1 MEINSKKMGL
11 FDATLLVSGS
21 MIGSGIFIVTADM
34 GRLIGNAYYVIFA
47 WVLTGI
53 ITLLAALSFGEL
65 ASMMPTAGG
74 QYNFISR
81 IYGRVTGFVY
91 GWSVFSVIQTGVIAA
106 VAMAFAKYLG
116 VFKPEWG
123 PNSYLIEWHITDNF
137 SFKLNKAQLVA
148 VSMIFFL
155 SLINTQGIKEGKWI
169 QRIFTIA
176 KLIALFSIIIAG
188 LYLIFGGNISGVT
201 NYFSSNFKDG
211 ATAYAFKSSIATGN
225 SFVVGYWEVL
235 AGFGLLMAF
244 SSAMVGSLF
253 SSDAWQGITFMSNE
267 IKNPIKNLPKALL
280 FGTTLVTIVYVL
292 ANLAFM
298 ALLPLKGQDAH
309 HTKIL
314 QNTTQNVV
322 IENGISHAVED
333 RVGAAA
339 ATALMGVSNKTSNN
353 SFDQSERN
361 KMGLLIMSALIMIST
376 FGCNNGLIL
385 AGSRLYKAMA
395 DNGLFF
401 KSASKENK
409 KGVPANALW
418 MQAVW
423 ASLLCLTGTYG
434 DLLNY
439 CTFASL
445 LFYIITVIGLI
456 KLRIDE
462 PNAERPYKVWGYP
475 YLPIVYILLAGCVA
489 IGILISQ
496 FTIALN
502 GIIIVLTGIP
512 IYYVINRKKAI

>member
-1 MEINSKKMGL
+1 MESNSKKIGL

-34 GRLIGNAYYVIFA
+34 GRLLGNAYYVIFA
-47 WVLTGI
+47 WILTGL

-74 QYNFISR
+74 QYNFITR

-123 PNSYLIEWHITDNF
+123 PKSYLIDWHITDHF
-137 SFKLNKAQLVA
+137 SFKLNKSQLVA
-148 VSMIFFL
+148 VTMIFIL
-155 SLINTQGIKEGKWI
+155 SLINTMGIKEGKWI

-176 KLIALFSIIIAG
+176 KLIALFTIIIAG

-211 ATAYAFKSSIATGN
+211 TTAYAFKSTIATGD
-225 SFVVGYWEVL
+225 SFVMGHWEVL

-280 FGTTLVTIVYVL
+280 FGTTLVTLVYVL

-309 HTKIL
+309 YTKIL
-314 QNTTQNVV
+314 QNSTQNVV
-322 IENGISHAVED
+322 IENKVYGYQNRSKINFNIVE
-333 RVGAAA
+333 
-339 ATALMGVSNKTSNN
+339 
-353 SFDQSERN
+353 F
-361 KMGLLIMSALIMIST
+361 
-376 FGCNNGLIL
+376 
-385 AGSRLYKAMA
+385 
-395 DNGLFF
+395 
-401 KSASKENK
+401 
-409 KGVPANALW
+409 
-418 MQAVW
+418 
-423 ASLLCLTGTYG
+423 
-434 DLLNY
+434 
-439 CTFASL
+439 
-445 LFYIITVIGLI
+445 
-456 KLRIDE
+456 
-462 PNAERPYKVWGYP
+462 
-475 YLPIVYILLAGCVA
+475 PI
-489 IGILISQ
+489 Q
-496 FTIALN
+496 
-502 GIIIVLTGIP
+502 
-512 IYYVINRKKAI
+512 

>member
-1 MEINSKKMGL
+1 MKSKKLGL

-34 GRLIGNAYYVIFA
+34 ARLLGNAYYVVFA
-47 WVLTGI
+47 WILAGI

-65 ASMMPTAGG
+65 ASMMPWAGG
-74 QYNFISR
+74 QYNFITR
-81 IYGRVTGFVY
+81 VYGRLVGFVY
-91 GWSVFSVIQTGVIAA
+91 GWSVFAVIQSGVCAA

-123 PNSYLIEWHITDNF
+123 PDAILTELNIFGIFT
-137 SFKLNKAQLVA
+137 FKLKKAQLVA
-148 VSMIFFL
+148 VSMIVFL
-155 SLINTQGIKEGKWI
+155 TLVNTMGIKEGKWI

-176 KLIALFSIIIAG
+176 KLLALFTIILAG
-188 LYLIFGGNISGVT
+188 LYLVFGGKIPGVT
-201 NYFSSNFKDG
+201 NYFKSNFHDG
-211 ATAYAFKSSIATGN
+211 FNTFSFKAIVAPGN
-225 SFVVGYWEVL
+225 SLISGNWETI

-267 IKNPIKNLPKALL
+267 IDNPVKTIPRALL
-280 FGTTLVTIVYVL
+280 FGTTLVTVVYVL
-292 ANLAFM
+292 ANLAYL
-298 ALLPLKGQDAH
+298 ALLPLKGQDSY

-314 QNTTQNVV
+314 TNSKQNVV
-322 IENGISHAVED
+322 VENGIAHAIED

-339 ATALMGVSNKTSNN
+339 ATALVGFSNQGKLTQTSSEN
-353 SFDQSERN
+353 SQ
-361 KMGLLIMSALIMIST
+361 MGLLIMSALIMVST

-385 AGSRLYKAMA
+385 SGSRLYKAMA

-401 KSASKENK
+401 KAASKVNK
-409 KGVPANALW
+409 KDVPANALW
-418 MQAVW
+418 MQAIW
-423 ASLLCLTGTYG
+423 ASLLCLSGTYG

-456 KLRIDE
+456 KLRISE

-475 YLPIVYILLAGCVA
+475 YLPILYILLAGCVA
-489 IGILISQ
+489 LGILFSQ
-496 FTIALN
+496 FTIAIN
-502 GIIIVLTGIP
+502 GIIIVFLGIP
-512 IYYVINRKKAI
+512 IYLIINRKSAK

>member
-1 MEINSKKMGL
+1 MESNSKKIGL

-34 GRLIGNAYYVIFA
+34 GRLLGNAYYVIFA
-47 WVLTGI
+47 WILTGL

-123 PNSYLIEWHITDNF
+123 PNSFLINWHITDNF
-137 SFKLNKAQLVA
+137 SFKLNKVQLIA

-155 SLINTQGIKEGKWI
+155 SLINTMGVKEGKWI

-176 KLIALFSIIIAG
+176 KLVALFSIITAG
-188 LYLIFGGNISGVT
+188 LYLIFGGNINGVT

-211 ATAYAFKSSIATGN
+211 LLASSFKSKMNTDDAFTLGN
-225 SFVVGYWEVL
+225 WEVL

-267 IKNPIKNLPKALL
+267 IKNPVKNLPKALL
-280 FGTTLVTIVYVL
+280 FGTTLVTVVYVL
-292 ANLAFM
+292 ANLAYL

-309 HTKIL
+309 YTKIL
-314 QNTTQNVV
+314 THSTQNVV
-322 IENGISHAVED
+322 VENGISHAVED

-339 ATALMGVSNKTSNN
+339 ATALMGFSNKKNDS
-353 SFDQSERN
+353 SLDQSERN
-361 KMGLLIMSALIMIST
+361 KLGLLIMSALIMIST

-409 KGVPANALW
+409 RGVPANALW

-462 PNAERPYKVWGYP
+462 PNADRPYKVWGYP
-475 YLPIVYILLAGCVA
+475 YLPLLYILLAGCVA

-496 FTIALN
+496 FTIAVN

-512 IYYVINRKKAI
+512 IYYVINRKKAL